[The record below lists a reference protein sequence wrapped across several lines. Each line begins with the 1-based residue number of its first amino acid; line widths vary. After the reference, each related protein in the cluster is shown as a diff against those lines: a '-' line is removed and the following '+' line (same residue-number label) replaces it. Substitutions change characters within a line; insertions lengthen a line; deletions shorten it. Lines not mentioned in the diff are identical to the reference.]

1 MIINKLNMDHFR
13 DDLILIEILT
23 TLTTPTLELPDKIA
37 SLNQPHTNQW
47 IKTLVRVEKLSRM

>member
-1 MIINKLNMDHFR
+1 MDHFR